1 MTFWGRQ
8 NCSPPRAPINN
19 ATPLRFD
26 SSPVYRTSY
35 AVRSAITTTAELL
48 VYILIVQ
55 VRDDVTAAESLVVRH
70 EAAVDDVTGHVTM
83 TSRRLRDVTERA
95 HSVSTS
101 VQEQLGDSVLEDIA
115 AVRHQNTSH
124 LLAP

>member
-1 MTFWGRQ
+1 
-8 NCSPPRAPINN
+8 
-19 ATPLRFD
+19 
-26 SSPVYRTSY
+26 
-35 AVRSAITTTAELL
+35 
-48 VYILIVQ
+48 VQ
-55 VRDDVTAAESLVVRH
+55 VRDDVTAAESLVVQH

-115 AVRHQNTSH
+115 AVNYHREFSLHTKSEA
-124 LLAP
+124 LAVTRWGD